1 MKKIAQIT
9 FILSL
14 FFTLIVNSQNIVDN
28 NNENIQNYFYQ
39 NQTNTDLSENNTNQ
53 DIIIYQQGENND
65 IEILSS
71 GEKIQLVRQVGDN
84 NNYQYYTF
92 YNSNKANL
100 NINQFGDENDIQ
112 IYGHN
117 SIVEKLKITQTTNN
131 QSILILNY

>member
-39 NQTNTDLSENNTNQ
+39 NQTNTDVTENNTNQ

-65 IEILSS
+65 IEVLSS